1 MGVIKEPEKALAL
14 IGLIYGRDF
23 NIENIIPEFTDRLG
37 GILSRS
43 NAMPFTQTDYYEKEM
58 GKNLIRQWLFFDRLI
73 APDGL
78 ADLKV
83 WSSGI
88 EGRHSREKGDR
99 QVNID
104 PGMITLNNLIL
115 ASTKNYAHR
124 IYLGQGIYA
133 ETTLIYRHS
142 RFQHVDW
149 TYPDYKTDAALAF
162 FAEAREYLKK
172 ILHKP

>member
-1 MGVIKEPEKALAL
+1 MGVIKEPEKARAL
-14 IGLIYGRDF
+14 IGLIYRRDF
-23 NIENIIPEFTDRLG
+23 NIENTIPELTDRLG

-43 NAMPFTQTDYYEKEM
+43 SAIPFTQTDYYEKEM
-58 GKNLIRQWLFFDRLI
+58 GKDLVRQWLLFDRLI

-78 ADLKV
+78 VDLKI
-83 WSSGI
+83 WSNGI
-88 EGRHSREKGDR
+88 EGRHCGEKGGR

-142 RFQHVDW
+142 RFQPLDW
-149 TYPDYKTDAALAF
+149 TYPDYKTDEALAF
-162 FAEAREYLKK
+162 FAQAREYLKT
-172 ILHKP
+172 ILKR

>member
-1 MGVIKEPEKALAL
+1 MGGIREPEKALAL

-23 NIENIIPEFTDRLG
+23 NIENIIPKLNDRLG

-43 NAMPFTQTDYYEKEM
+43 NAIPFSQTDYYEKEM
-58 GKNLIRQWLFFDRLI
+58 GKNLVRQWLFFNRPI

-78 ADLKV
+78 ADLKA
-83 WSSGI
+83 WSNGI
-88 EGRHSREKGDR
+88 EGRHCGDKGGR

-104 PGMITLNNLIL
+104 PGLITLNNLIL

-133 ETTLIYRHS
+133 ETTLIYRHN
-142 RFQHVDW
+142 RFQPLDW
-149 TYPDYKTDAALAF
+149 TYPDYKTDEALVF
-162 FAEAREYLKK
+162 FAEAREYLKT
-172 ILHKP
+172 ILKR